1 MSIDSNNLIPKELSW
16 LAFNHRVLQ
25 EAQDKTVP
33 LIERVRFLGIYS
45 SNQDEFFKVKI
56 AELKRRIMI
65 DEENN
70 QDSGAKKILKDSLA
84 KVKQFAA
91 EFDTTY
97 HALLKEL
104 ESHNIYLWDE
114 TEITEDQKDWVKAY
128 FKKNVLQ
135 HISPVVLKKNVNLIS
150 FLKDKYTYLAVKMSK
165 NNKDE
170 KYALIEIPSDK
181 VPRFIQVPSQNKK
194 DKVLMILDNV
204 IRVGLD
210 DIFRG
215 LFDYTE
221 IAAYSIKMNRDA
233 EYDLSSQMD
242 RSFIENI
249 SVSLKQRLD
258 AVPVRFAY
266 DKEMPKSMVKF
277 LLQKLSMNDFD
288 SVMDGGRY
296 HNFKDFISFPNVG
309 KETLENNKLPALNSK
324 DFDEAK
330 NIFEAIQKEDV
341 LLYYPYHSFRYF
353 TELLRQASYDPA
365 VTSIKINIY
374 RVASNSRVIESLIDA
389 ANNGKH
395 VTVVVELKARFDEEN
410 NIQWASTLTEAG
422 VKVLFG
428 MPSLKIH
435 SKLCLITR
443 LENDVPVRYAHIG
456 TGNFNEKTAKIYT
469 DFALFTKNEQ
479 LTKEVENV
487 FEFIEYPYIHPKFEN
502 LLVSP
507 INSRKKLVTLI
518 DNEIKNAK
526 EGFTA
531 QILVKVNN
539 LVDKQL
545 IEKLYEAS
553 QAGVDIKL
561 IVRGMCTL
569 RPGVK
574 GLSENIKIISIVDRF
589 LEHPRVMY
597 FYNNGN
603 GRLYISSADWMT
615 RNLDYRIEVGTP
627 ILSKR
632 LKERILN
639 ILNIQFEDNMKAR
652 IIDKH
657 QENKYVNRGNKKR
670 VRSQIAIYDYLKK
683 VENPIEITPTTKTA
697 TSKKSKSVKNSK
709 EVNS

>member
-84 KVKQFAA
+84 KVKQFAT

-657 QENKYVNRGNKKR
+657 QENKYVNRGNKKK